1 MPRGLSKV
9 NTDTLG
15 TARASDRAEGFRDD
29 RGPFGAPPATAADVA
44 SRSPPRSHREE
55 ATASSW
61 FVVHN
66 LDPSASGTQFRNSPE
81 WNDVCARSAPP
92 APNGSTWL
100 ATQQVGDWIQVAIAR
115 WLPRQ
120 ILRLAQADDVQLP
133 LSSVGED
140 SDSPANVGDD
150 GALSLFEQHQAHEW
164 KPAELELQRDCL
176 AQIMQHEAECAFLK
190 ERHTTIDKLIQSAII
205 PSPPSPCESGAT
217 DSNVAASVFLEAAVA
232 RLTRENEQL
241 RVQIEM
247 DEQLQ
252 RVGVQSDEGA
262 GFAGSREL
270 EMGRDL
276 AVDASPKFLAVQM
289 FVQTAVTFPPPVT
302 AKQVYVAPEHGMLTA

>member
-1 MPRGLSKV
+1 VPRGLSKV

-92 APNGSTWL
+92 APNGS
-100 ATQQVGDWIQVAIAR
+100 
-115 WLPRQ
+115 RQ